1 MQALL
6 ASRLD
11 DLSREERAV
20 MEPAAVIGLSFPQP
34 AVAELVPDA
43 LRPWV
48 PAHLRSLDRKQ
59 FVDRAGGAGSG
70 DEVYR
75 FRNIMIRDATYGSL
89 LKRARAQM
97 HERFVVW
104 AERVNRER
112 GREEEFEEILG
123 YHLEQAYRYRTEL
136 GPLDAAAREMGLRA
150 ATKLGNAG
158 RRAFARSD
166 IPAAVTLLRRSAD
179 LLGPSR
185 SSASSFWPTSPRRR
199 SPRVG
204 WRPRAWSSTMRT
216 AAAEGLGDPRAAA
229 RVGVTRLLLALYA
242 PSGDETASDHIA
254 EARRLIEVL
263 EPYGD
268 DARPRPSVA
277 HRGGQQSHARQPR

>member
-1 MQALL
+1 
-6 ASRLD
+6 
-11 DLSREERAV
+11 
-20 MEPAAVIGLSFPQP
+20 
-34 AVAELVPDA
+34 
-43 LRPWV
+43 
-48 PAHLRSLDRKQ
+48 
-59 FVDRAGGAGSG
+59 
-70 DEVYR
+70 
-75 FRNIMIRDATYGSL
+75 MIRDATYGSL

-97 HERFVVW
+97 HERFVAW

-123 YHLEQAYRYRTEL
+123 YHLEQAFRYRTEL
-136 GPLDAAAREMGLRA
+136 GPLDAAGREMGLRA

-179 LLGPSR
+179 LLGPESVQ
-185 SSASSFWPTSPRRR
+185 
-199 SPRVG
+199 RVELLADLAEAQIAQG
-204 WRPRAWSSTMRT
+204 GLEAAGHVLD
-216 AAAEGLGDPRAAA
+216 AAAAAASALGDARAAA

-254 EARRLIEVL
+254 EARRLIGIL

-268 DARPRPSVA
+268 DAGLARGWRIVMANQFTAGQPRRGLGGGRPGRRACRPRRRPA
-277 HRGGQQSHARQPR
+277 DGRPAARPRSRT

>member
-1 MQALL
+1 
-6 ASRLD
+6 
-11 DLSREERAV
+11 

-34 AVAELVPDA
+34 AVVELVPDA

-59 FVDRAGGAGSG
+59 FVDRAGAAGSE

-97 HERFVVW
+97 HERFVAW

-123 YHLEQAYRYRTEL
+123 YHLEQAFRYRTEL
-136 GPLDAAAREMGLRA
+136 GPLDAAGREMGLRA

-166 IPAAVTLLRRSAD
+166 IPAAITLLRRSAN
-179 LLGPSR
+179 LLGPESVQR
-185 SSASSFWPTSPRRR
+185 VELLADLAEAHIGQGGLEAAGTVLGRGQGRGRGHRRPAGRGAGRRR
-199 SPRVG
+199 P
-204 WRPRAWSSTMRT
+204 
-216 AAAEGLGDPRAAA
+216 AAAGAVRAVRGRDRA
-229 RVGVTRLLLALYA
+229 RTT
-242 PSGDETASDHIA
+242 S
-254 EARRLIEVL
+254 RR
-263 EPYGD
+263 PG
-268 DARPRPSVA
+268 S
-277 HRGGQQSHARQPR
+277 